1 MILLQSLLTIVLC
14 LLANLAQGDIIL
26 LLSNDRP
33 PIANVAETIRHLYP
47 GKVDVFNLHDDIN
60 LSAPVAN
67 LIEDH
72 HFDQVVAI
80 GLLAAQVARRYI
92 STKQVIFCQ
101 VLNYQEYDLITP
113 NMKGVSALAPTA
125 RQFQVWREI
134 NPRLRRVGVI
144 TSHSMLPIVAE
155 AQESAQKFGIELV
168 HEVVKSDREASLA
181 LSRMI
186 NVQGLWLVPDSSIL
200 SIEAIARIMMSAIK
214 EDLQVLG
221 FSPVLLAQGALLSGI
236 PDEIDIAQRVIGR
249 LQQAKGQSTIPGL
262 PVAPLIKVQ
271 LTINPKAA
279 NKFGIVI
286 SDQAKE
292 ILNYDD

>member
-1 MILLQSLLTIVLC
+1 MIVQALLSIVLC
-14 LLANLAQGDIIL
+14 LVVSVAQGDIIL

-33 PIANVAETIRHLYP
+33 PIANVAETIRQLYP

-60 LSAPVAN
+60 RSVSVAN

-72 HFDQVVAI
+72 AFDQVVAV

-92 STKQVIFCQ
+92 GSKQVIFCQ

-113 NMKGVSALAPTA
+113 TMKGVSALAATA

-144 TSHSMLPIVAE
+144 TSHSMQPVIAD
-155 AQESAQKFGIELV
+155 AQESAEKYGIELV
-168 HEVVKSDREASLA
+168 HEIVKSDREAPLA
-181 LSRMI
+181 LARMS

-200 SIEAIARIMMSAIK
+200 SIDSIARIMMSAIK
-214 EDLQVLG
+214 QDLQVLG
-221 FSPVLLAQGALLSGI
+221 FSPVLLAQGALLSGT

-262 PVAPLIKVQ
+262 PVAPLLKVQ

>member
-1 MILLQSLLTIVLC
+1 MLQALLSILLC
-14 LLANLAQGDIIL
+14 LGVSVAQGDIIL

-33 PIANVAETIRHLYP
+33 PIANVAETIRQLYP

-60 LSAPVAN
+60 RAVSVAN

-72 HFDQVVAI
+72 SFDQVVAV
-80 GLLAAQVARRYI
+80 GLLAAQMARRYV
-92 STKQVIFCQ
+92 SSKQVIFCQ

-113 NMKGVSALAPTA
+113 TMKGVSALAPTA

-144 TSHSMLPIVAE
+144 TSHSMQPVIAD

-168 HEVVKSDREASLA
+168 HEIVKSDREAPLA

-200 SIEAIARIMMSAIK
+200 SIEAIARVMMSAIK
-214 EDLQVLG
+214 QDLQVLG

-262 PVAPLIKVQ
+262 PVAPLLKVQ